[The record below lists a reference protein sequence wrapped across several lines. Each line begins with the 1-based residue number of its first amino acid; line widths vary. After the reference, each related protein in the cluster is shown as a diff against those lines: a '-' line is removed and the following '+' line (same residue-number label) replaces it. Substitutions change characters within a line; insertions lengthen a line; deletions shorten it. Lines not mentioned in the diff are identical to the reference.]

1 MQEYKNESYTI
12 DDILPYLYG
21 VERKSGHWR
30 ANCPLCNDDTK
41 QHIYI
46 TPMDDGNFKMYC
58 QKCNAKFPDIIKALE
73 AKGLKRRPKE
83 QINYK
88 TAKPTEDYYHVYRN
102 PDGTEAFRK
111 RRRKWADGHKVFSFE
126 YLDNGKTIYKQPTN
140 ANKLYNLDKLYN
152 ADESA
157 TLYIV
162 EGEKCADV
170 LTEKGLLATTSST
183 GSKKQIPF
191 TDTDKKALQKFAD
204 IVFIP
209 DNDEKGSEYVE
220 AFKDYDIKIL
230 DLKKVWE
237 QCPKKG
243 DIADYLQQGGDI
255 EAIKNYQFPQK
266 LTADYINSLDIE
278 QLMGDEFLEQVFEN
292 DTAKIDILL
301 ALAGSRAAD
310 LKIKRKF
317 DQRARKFRGEKAKNK
332 GNGNESTI
340 TTSFTNQ
347 PFSLCC
353 GEWNADDR
361 GIYKMKMTGNG
372 FKLETASHIPIM
384 PIERLENRETHKT
397 SITLLYGNA
406 LNKRRTVEKSVISN
420 SRLIVSLSDYGVDVT
435 SESAKHLVNYLNTVI
450 NLNRNTIPKQE
461 SVSRLGWFDTEFIP
475 YDGNAV
481 LDNADTATDLINAVT
496 EQAGTL
502 EEWVDYIRPL
512 RENNLYFRL
521 VLAASFASVLAEK
534 VNALPFFV
542 HLWGGTG
549 SGKTV
554 ALMAAASVWGNPKQ
568 GKYLLTLNMTTN
580 ALMEIS
586 AMLYNLPLIGDELQT
601 IKNEYNTSY
610 DKIVM
615 QLTEGISRGRMN
627 SSLKVQEQK
636 AWKNVFITNGEE
648 PITQSNSGGGA
659 VNRVIELEC
668 TEKLIPNGNET
679 VNFITN
685 HYGVAGRKFIEHIK
699 AKPLE
704 QLQEEFSTCF
714 NMLMQLTDTTD
725 KQALAMALLFVADGN
740 ADECIFHSK
749 EMDIKQVA
757 AMLKT
762 NAQVDVAE
770 RAYRTIIDTIAENSD
785 KFDTE
790 RDSDRVFSAYWGRKY
805 YNGDVKIIK
814 TVLDRLLKEKCSTSF
829 DTVKQKWADKGYL
842 NRGTG
847 SKKRFYFGGRL
858 NGNYCYYVTLRLSE

>member
-1 MQEYKNESYTI
+1 MKQDKYELYTSA
-12 DDILPYLYG
+12 DILPYLDN
-21 VERKSGHWR
+21 VKEKSGNQWQ
-30 ANCPLCNDDTK
+30 ANCPLCGDTK
-41 QHIYI
+41 QHLYLKQAN
-46 TPMDDGNFKMYC
+46 TLVMYC
-58 QKCNAKFPDIIKALE
+58 QHCNAKFRNIIAELE
-73 AKGLKRRPKE
+73 RRGLRRRVKE

-126 YLDNGKTIYKQPTN
+126 YLDNGKTIYKQPTS

-209 DNDEKGSEYVE
+209 DNDEKGSEYLE
-220 AFKDYDIKIL
+220 AYKDYAIKIL

-278 QLMGDEFLEQVFEN
+278 QLMSGELLEQIHDNEPL
-292 DTAKIDILL
+292 TANKLL
-301 ALAGSRAAD
+301 AMAENRAAK
-310 LKIKRKF
+310 LGNKTKF
-317 DQRARKFRGEKAKNK
+317 KKQVKLFLQNKAKTDGNSEK
-332 GNGNESTI
+332 GNRTA
-340 TTSFTNQ
+340 FTNQ
-347 PFSLCC
+347 PFSLQC
-353 GEWNADDR
+353 GEWTTDD
-361 GIYKMKMTGNG
+361 NG
-372 FKLETASHIPIM
+372 VYREVQTANGGVRTEYASHIPIM

-502 EEWVDYIRPL
+502 EEWADYIRPL

-725 KQALAMALLFVADGN
+725 KQALAMALLFVADGY

-842 NRGTG
+842 VPGTAA
-847 SKKRFYFGGRL
+847 KKRYYSGGRL

>member
-1 MQEYKNESYTI
+1 MKQDKYELYTSA
-12 DDILPYLYG
+12 DILPYLDN
-21 VERKSGHWR
+21 VKEKSGNQWQ
-30 ANCPLCNDDTK
+30 ANCPLCGDTK
-41 QHIYI
+41 QHLYI
-46 TPMDDGNFKMYC
+46 TQTEELLMYC
-58 QKCNAKFPDIIKALE
+58 QHCNAKFTDIIAELE
-73 AKGLKRRPKE
+73 SLGLKRRAKE

-88 TAKPTEDYYHVYRN
+88 TAKPTEDCYHVYRN

-140 ANKLYNLDKLYN
+140 ANKLYNLDKLFN

-170 LTEKGLLATTSST
+170 LIEQGLLATTSST

-209 DNDEKGSEYVE
+209 DNDEKGSEYLE
-220 AFKDYDIKIL
+220 AYKDYAIKIL

-255 EAIKNYQFPQK
+255 EAIKNYQFPPK

-278 QLMGDEFLEQVFEN
+278 QLMSFELLEQIHDNEPL
-292 DTAKIDILL
+292 TANMLL
-301 ALAGSRAAD
+301 ALAENRAAK
-310 LKIKRKF
+310 LGNKTKF
-317 DQRARKFRGEKAKNK
+317 KKQVKLFLQNKAKTDGNSAK
-332 GNGNESTI
+332 GNRTN
-340 TTSFTNQ
+340 FTNQ
-347 PFSLCC
+347 PFSLQC
-353 GEWNADDR
+353 GEWTTDD
-361 GIYKMKMTGNG
+361 NG
-372 FKLETASHIPIM
+372 VYREVQTANGGVRTEYASHIPII
-384 PIERLENRETHKT
+384 PVERLENRETHKT

-502 EEWVDYIRPL
+502 EEWADYIRPL

-568 GKYLLTLNMTTN
+568 GKYLLTLNMTAN

-601 IKNEYNTSY
+601 IKSRYENY

-648 PITQSNSGGGA
+648 PIAQSNSGGGA

-757 AMLKT
+757 EMLKT

-770 RAYRTIIDTIAENSD
+770 RAFTAIVDIIATNGD
-785 KFDTE
+785 KFDRE
-790 RDSDRVFSAYWGRKY
+790 INGNFYYPIYWGRRY
-805 YNGDVKIIK
+805 SDGTVKIIK
-814 TVLDRLLKEKCSTSF
+814 TVLEQELKKLNTSF

-842 NRGTG
+842 LRGTG

>member
-1 MQEYKNESYTI
+1 MQEYKNESYNAA
-12 DDILPYLYG
+12 DILPYLDN
-21 VERKSGHWR
+21 VKEKTANQWQ
-30 ANCPLCNDDTK
+30 ANCPLCGDTK
-41 QHIYI
+41 QHLYI
-46 TPMDDGNFKMYC
+46 KQANTLVMYC
-58 QKCNAKFPDIIKALE
+58 QHCNAKFTEILAELE
-73 AKGLKRRPKE
+73 RRGLKRRAKE
-83 QINYK
+83 QINHK

-126 YLDNGKTIYKQPTN
+126 YLDNGKTIYKQPTS

-152 ADESA
+152 ADEST

-170 LTEKGLLATTSST
+170 LTENGLLATTSST

-209 DNDEKGSEYVE
+209 DNDEKGKEYLE
-220 AFKDYDIKIL
+220 AYKDYAIKIL

-237 QCPKKG
+237 NCPKKG

-255 EAIKNYQFPQK
+255 EAIKNYKFPPK
-266 LTADYINSLDIE
+266 LTAEYINSLDIE
-278 QLMGDEFLEQVFEN
+278 QLMGDEFLGQVFEN
-292 DTAKIDILL
+292 DSAKIDILL
-301 ALAGSRAAD
+301 ARAGSRAAD

-317 DQRARKFRGEKAKNK
+317 DQRAKKFRGEKAKTDGNSEK
-332 GNGNESTI
+332 GNRTD
-340 TTSFTNQ
+340 FTHQ
-347 PFSLCC
+347 PFSLRC
-353 GEWNADDR
+353 GEWVADDK
-361 GIYKMKMTGNG
+361 GIYYLRPCGYGWKAEYASDKPVIPTKVIEN
-372 FKLETASHIPIM
+372 KETNTESVELA
-384 PIERLENRETHKT
+384 
-397 SITLLYGNA
+397 YGYE
-406 LNKRRTVEKSVISN
+406 LRKRKIYSKSVISN
-420 SRLIVSLSDYGVDVT
+420 KSKIVELAGDGIDVT
-435 SESAKHLVNYLNTVI
+435 SEKAGNLVKYLNTVI
-450 NLNRNTIPKQE
+450 NLNGDIIPKQE
-461 SVSRLGWFDTEFIP
+461 AVSRLGWFNNEFIP

-481 LDNADTATDLINAVT
+481 LDNADTATNLINAVT

-502 EEWVDYIRPL
+502 EEWADYIKPL

-521 VLAASFASVLAEK
+521 VLAASFASVLIEK

-549 SGKTV
+549 AGKTV

-568 GKYLLTLNMTTN
+568 GKYLLTLNMTAN

-601 IKNEYNTSY
+601 IKNEHNTSY

-627 SSLKVQEQK
+627 SNLKTQEQK

-648 PITQSNSGGGA
+648 PITQFNSGGGV

-699 AKPLE
+699 TKTKE
-704 QLQEEFSTCF
+704 QLIEDFSAVTKLF
-714 NMLMQLTDTTD
+714 LDTADTTE
-725 KQALAMALLFVADGN
+725 KQALPMALLYIADGLAN
-740 ADECIFHSK
+740 ECIFHSD
-749 EMDIKQVA
+749 EMDVRECA

-814 TVLDRLLKEKCSTSF
+814 TVLERLLKEKCSTNF
-829 DTVKQKWADKGYL
+829 DTVKQKWTDKGYL
-842 NRGTG
+842 LRGTG
-847 SKKRFYFGGRL
+847 NKKRFYFGGRL
-858 NGNYCYYVTLRLSE
+858 NGNYCYYVTLILSE

>member
-1 MQEYKNESYTI
+1 MQEYKNESYNAA
-12 DDILPYLYG
+12 DILPYLDNVKEKAG
-21 VERKSGHWR
+21 NQWQ
-30 ANCPLCNDDTK
+30 ANCPLCGDTK
-41 QHIYI
+41 QHLYI
-46 TPMDDGNFKMYC
+46 TQTEELLMYC
-58 QKCNAKFPDIIKALE
+58 QHCNAKFTDIIAELE
-73 AKGLKRRPKE
+73 SLGLKRRAKE

-170 LTEKGLLATTSST
+170 LIEQGLLATTSST

-209 DNDEKGSEYVE
+209 DNDEKGSEYLE
-220 AFKDYDIKIL
+220 AYKDYAIKIL

-255 EAIKNYQFPQK
+255 EAIKNYQFPPK

-278 QLMGDEFLEQVFEN
+278 QLMSFELLEQIHDNEPL
-292 DTAKIDILL
+292 TANMLL
-301 ALAGSRAAD
+301 ALAENRAAK
-310 LKIKRKF
+310 LGNKTKF
-317 DQRARKFRGEKAKNK
+317 KKQVKLFLQNKAKTDGNSAK
-332 GNGNESTI
+332 GNRTN
-340 TTSFTNQ
+340 FTNQ
-347 PFSLCC
+347 PFSLQC
-353 GEWNADDR
+353 GEWTTDD
-361 GIYKMKMTGNG
+361 NG
-372 FKLETASHIPIM
+372 VYREVQTANGGVRTEYASHIPIM
-384 PIERLENRETHKT
+384 PIERLENRESHKT

-502 EEWVDYIRPL
+502 EEWADYIRPL

-568 GKYLLTLNMTTN
+568 GKYLLTLNMTAN

-601 IKNEYNTSY
+601 IKSRYENY

-648 PITQSNSGGGA
+648 PIAQSNSGGGA

-725 KQALAMALLFVADGN
+725 KQALAMALLFVADSN

-757 AMLKT
+757 EMLKT

-770 RAYRTIIDTIAENSD
+770 RAFTAIVDIIATNGD
-785 KFDTE
+785 KFDRE
-790 RDSDRVFSAYWGRKY
+790 INGNFYYPIYWGRRY
-805 YNGDVKIIK
+805 SDGTVKIIK
-814 TVLDRLLKEKCSTSF
+814 TVLEQELKKLNTNF

-842 NRGTG
+842 LRGTG
-847 SKKRFYFGGRL
+847 NKKRFYFGGGL
-858 NGNYCYYVTLRLSE
+858 NGNYCYYVILKING

>member
-1 MQEYKNESYTI
+1 MKQDKYELYNAA
-12 DDILPYLYG
+12 DILPFLDG
-21 VERKSGHWR
+21 VKEKSGNQWQ
-30 ANCPLCNDDTK
+30 ANCPLCGDTK
-41 QHIYI
+41 QHLYLKQAN
-46 TPMDDGNFKMYC
+46 TLVMYC
-58 QKCNAKFPDIIKALE
+58 QHCNAKFRNIIAELE
-73 AKGLKRRPKE
+73 RRGLRRRVKE

-126 YLDNGKTIYKQPTN
+126 YLDNGKTIYKQPTS

-170 LTEKGLLATTSST
+170 LIEQGLLATTSST

-255 EAIKNYQFPQK
+255 EAIKNYQFPPK

-278 QLMGDEFLEQVFEN
+278 QLMSFELLEQIHDNEPL
-292 DTAKIDILL
+292 TANMLL
-301 ALAGSRAAD
+301 ALAENRAAK
-310 LKIKRKF
+310 LGNKTKF
-317 DQRARKFRGEKAKNK
+317 KKQVKLFLQNKAKTDGNSAK
-332 GNGNESTI
+332 GNRTN
-340 TTSFTNQ
+340 FTNQ
-347 PFSLCC
+347 PFSLQC
-353 GEWNADDR
+353 GEWTTDN
-361 GIYKMKMTGNG
+361 NG
-372 FKLETASHIPIM
+372 VYREVQTANGGVRTEYASHIPII
-384 PIERLENRETHKT
+384 PVERLENRETHKT

-568 GKYLLTLNMTTN
+568 GKYLLTLNMTAN

-648 PITQSNSGGGA
+648 PIAQFNSGGGA

-714 NMLMQLTDTTD
+714 NMLMQLADTTD

-757 AMLKT
+757 EMLKT

-770 RAYRTIIDTIAENSD
+770 RAYRTIIDTIAENGD
-785 KFDTE
+785 KFDIN
-790 RDSDRVFSAYWGRKY
+790 RDGRKVFTSYWGRHFTY
-805 YNGDVKIIK
+805 DNTVKIIK

>member
-1 MQEYKNESYTI
+1 MKQDKYELYTSA
-12 DDILPYLYG
+12 DILPYLDN
-21 VERKSGHWR
+21 VKEKSGNQWQ
-30 ANCPLCNDDTK
+30 ANCPLCGDTK
-41 QHIYI
+41 QHLYLKQAN
-46 TPMDDGNFKMYC
+46 TLVMYC
-58 QKCNAKFPDIIKALE
+58 QHCNAKFRNIIAELE
-73 AKGLKRRPKE
+73 RRGLRRRVKE

-126 YLDNGKTIYKQPTN
+126 YLDNGKTIYKQPTS

-170 LTEKGLLATTSST
+170 LIEQGLLATTSST

-209 DNDEKGSEYVE
+209 DNDEKGSEYLE
-220 AFKDYDIKIL
+220 AYKDYAIKIL

-255 EAIKNYQFPQK
+255 EAIKNYQFPPK

-278 QLMGDEFLEQVFEN
+278 QLMSFELLEQIHDNEPL
-292 DTAKIDILL
+292 TANMLL
-301 ALAGSRAAD
+301 ALAENRAAK
-310 LKIKRKF
+310 LGNKTKF
-317 DQRARKFRGEKAKNK
+317 KKQVKLFLQNKAKTDGNSAK
-332 GNGNESTI
+332 GNRTN
-340 TTSFTNQ
+340 FTNQ
-347 PFSLCC
+347 PFSLQC
-353 GEWNADDR
+353 GEWTTDD
-361 GIYKMKMTGNG
+361 NG
-372 FKLETASHIPIM
+372 VYREVQTANGGVRTEYASHIPII

-461 SVSRLGWFDTEFIP
+461 AVSRLGWFDTEFIP

-568 GKYLLTLNMTTN
+568 GKYLLTLNMTAN

-627 SSLKVQEQK
+627 SSLKMQEQK

-648 PITQSNSGGGA
+648 PITQFNSGGGA

-668 TEKLIPNGNET
+668 LEKLIPNGNET
-679 VNFITN
+679 VNFIRS

-704 QLQEEFSTCF
+704 QLQEKFSTCF

-725 KQALAMALLFVADGN
+725 KQALAMALLFVADGY

-757 AMLKT
+757 EMLKT

>member
-126 YLDNGKTIYKQPTN
+126 YLDNGKTIYKQPTS

-255 EAIKNYQFPQK
+255 EAIKNYQFPPK

-278 QLMGDEFLEQVFEN
+278 QLMSFELLEQIHDNEPL
-292 DTAKIDILL
+292 TANMLL
-301 ALAGSRAAD
+301 ALAENRAAK
-310 LKIKRKF
+310 LGNKTKF
-317 DQRARKFRGEKAKNK
+317 KKQVKLFLHNKAKTDGNSAK
-332 GNGNESTI
+332 GNRTN
-340 TTSFTNQ
+340 FTNQ
-347 PFSLCC
+347 PFSLQC
-353 GEWNADDR
+353 GEWTTDN
-361 GIYKMKMTGNG
+361 NG
-372 FKLETASHIPIM
+372 VYREVQTANGGVRTEYASHIPIM

-568 GKYLLTLNMTTN
+568 GKYLLTLNMTAN

-704 QLQEEFSTCF
+704 QLQEKFSTCF

-725 KQALAMALLFVADGN
+725 KQALAMALLFVADGY

-749 EMDIKQVA
+749 PLELPRLA
-757 AMLKT
+757 EMLKT

-842 NRGTG
+842 TKNSQGRYY
-847 SKKRFYFGGRL
+847 SGGRL
-858 NGNYCYYVTLRLSE
+858 NGNYCYYATLKIGN

>member
-1 MQEYKNESYTI
+1 MQEYKNESYNAA
-12 DDILPYLYG
+12 DILPYLDNVKEKAG
-21 VERKSGHWR
+21 NQWQ
-30 ANCPLCNDDTK
+30 ANCPLCGDTK
-41 QHIYI
+41 QHLYI
-46 TPMDDGNFKMYC
+46 TQTEELLMYC
-58 QKCNAKFPDIIKALE
+58 QHCNAKFTDIIAELE
-73 AKGLKRRPKE
+73 SLGLKRRAKE

-170 LTEKGLLATTSST
+170 LIEQGLLATTSST

-209 DNDEKGSEYVE
+209 DNDEKGSEYLE
-220 AFKDYDIKIL
+220 AYKDYAIKIL

-255 EAIKNYQFPQK
+255 EAIKNYQFPPK

-278 QLMGDEFLEQVFEN
+278 QLMSFELLEQIHDNEPL
-292 DTAKIDILL
+292 TANMLL
-301 ALAGSRAAD
+301 ALAENRAAK
-310 LKIKRKF
+310 LGNKTKF
-317 DQRARKFRGEKAKNK
+317 KKQVKLFLQNKAKTDGNSAK
-332 GNGNESTI
+332 GNRTN
-340 TTSFTNQ
+340 FTNQ
-347 PFSLCC
+347 PFSLQC
-353 GEWNADDR
+353 GEWTTDD
-361 GIYKMKMTGNG
+361 NG
-372 FKLETASHIPIM
+372 VYREVQTANGGVRTEYASHIPIM
-384 PIERLENRETHKT
+384 PIERLENRESHKT

-502 EEWVDYIRPL
+502 EEWADYIRPL

-568 GKYLLTLNMTTN
+568 GKYLLTLNMTAN

-601 IKNEYNTSY
+601 IKSRYENY

-648 PITQSNSGGGA
+648 PIAQSNSGGGA

-704 QLQEEFSTCF
+704 QLQEEFSARF

-757 AMLKT
+757 EMLKT

-770 RAYRTIIDTIAENSD
+770 RAFTAIVDIIATNGD
-785 KFDTE
+785 KFDRE
-790 RDSDRVFSAYWGRKY
+790 INGNFYYPVYWGRRY
-805 YNGDVKIIK
+805 SDGTVKIIK
-814 TVLDRLLKEKCSTSF
+814 TVLEQELKKLNTNF

-842 NRGTG
+842 LRGTG
-847 SKKRFYFGGRL
+847 NKKRFYFGGGL
-858 NGNYCYYVTLRLSE
+858 NGNYCYYVILKING

>member
-1 MQEYKNESYTI
+1 MQEYKNEPYNAT
-12 DDILPYLYG
+12 DILPHLDN
-21 VERKSGHWR
+21 VKQKSGNQWQ
-30 ANCPLCNDDTK
+30 ANCPLCGDTK
-41 QHIYI
+41 QHLYI
-46 TPMDDGNFKMYC
+46 KYTEELLMYC
-58 QKCNAKFPDIIKALE
+58 QHCSAKMPEIIAELE
-73 AKGLKRRPKE
+73 SRGLQRRPKE
-83 QINYK
+83 QLNYQS
-88 TAKPTEDYYHVYRN
+88 AKPIEDYYHIYRDV
-102 PDGTEAFRK
+102 DGKEAFRK
-111 RRRKWADGHKVFSFE
+111 RRCKWADGHKAFSFE
-126 YLDNGKTIYKQPTN
+126 YTDNGKTIFKKPQN
-140 ANKLYNLDKLYN
+140 ANNLYNLDKLAQ
-152 ADESA
+152 ADEKT

-162 EGEKCADV
+162 EGEKCADA
-170 LTEKGLLATTSST
+170 LMKSGLLATTSHT

-191 TDTDKKALQKFAD
+191 TDKDKKALQKFSD

-237 QCPKKG
+237 RCPRKG

-255 EAIKNYQFPQK
+255 EAIKNYQFPPK

-278 QLMGDEFLEQVFEN
+278 QLMSFELLEQIHDNEPL
-292 DTAKIDILL
+292 TANMLL
-301 ALAGSRAAD
+301 ALAENRAAK
-310 LKIKRKF
+310 LGNKTKF
-317 DQRARKFRGEKAKNK
+317 KKQVKLFLQNKAKTDGNSAK
-332 GNGNESTI
+332 GNRTN
-340 TTSFTNQ
+340 FTNQ
-347 PFSLCC
+347 PFSLQC
-353 GEWNADDR
+353 GEWTTDD
-361 GIYKMKMTGNG
+361 NG
-372 FKLETASHIPIM
+372 VYREVQTANGGVRTEYASHIPII
-384 PIERLENRETHKT
+384 PVERLENRETHKT

-502 EEWVDYIRPL
+502 EEWADYIRPL

-568 GKYLLTLNMTTN
+568 GKYLLTLNMTAN

-679 VNFITN
+679 VNFIIN

-757 AMLKT
+757 EMLKT

-770 RAYRTIIDTIAENSD
+770 RAFTAIVDIIATNGD
-785 KFDTE
+785 KFDRE
-790 RDSDRVFSAYWGRKY
+790 INGNFYYPIYWGRRY
-805 YNGDVKIIK
+805 SDGTVKIIK
-814 TVLDRLLKEKCSTSF
+814 TVLEQELKKLNTSF

-842 NRGTG
+842 LRGTG
-847 SKKRFYFGGRL
+847 NKKRFYFGGGL
-858 NGNYCYYVTLRLSE
+858 NGNYCYYVILKING